1 MPELALPGQA
11 TRLSRPTGREDANLN
26 CRMTRRNSTHNLIM
40 KNNKSILIRGSIG
53 AIAVAFIS
61 GAYAQG
67 GYGDGTRIMQR
78 PTPAP
83 SGSAAAATTKAPA
96 KGGALSSQDSQFVSE
111 AAKGGMMEVAGGKV
125 ASKNAKDA
133 DVKQF
138 GNRMAIDHSKANNE
152 LKAIATK
159 KGLKLP
165 GGAGAPKWSGDK
177 AYMDMMVQDHTND
190 LAEFKTEAS
199 KGSDPDL
206 KAFASRGEKMVA
218 EHLKMAKQIDG
229 KLK

>member
-1 MPELALPGQA
+1 
-11 TRLSRPTGREDANLN
+11 
-26 CRMTRRNSTHNLIM
+26 
-40 KNNKSILIRGSIG
+40 
-53 AIAVAFIS
+53 
-61 GAYAQG
+61 
-67 GYGDGTRIMQR
+67 MQR
-78 PTPAP
+78 QTPAP
-83 SGSAAAATTKAPA
+83 SASPAAASA
-96 KGGALSSQDSQFVSE
+96 KGAMKSTMNAQDNQFVSA
-111 AAKGGMMEVAGGKV
+111 AAKGGMMEVAGGK
-125 ASKNAKDA
+125 NAEKHAQNA

-138 GNRMAIDHSKANNE
+138 GNRMVTDHSKANSE

-165 GGAGAPKWSGDK
+165 AAPGSPKWSGDK

-206 KAFASRGEKMVA
+206 KAFAARTEKVVA
-218 EHLKMAKQIDG
+218 DHLKMAKQIDH

>member
-1 MPELALPGQA
+1 
-11 TRLSRPTGREDANLN
+11 
-26 CRMTRRNSTHNLIM
+26 M
-40 KNNKSILIRGSIG
+40 KNKTSILIRGTIG
-53 AIAVAFIS
+53 AVAVALVS
-61 GAYAQG
+61 GAYAQQT
-67 GYGDGTRIMQR
+67 DSEGTRIMKR
-78 PTPAP
+78 PSATPAA
-83 SGSAAAATTKAPA
+83 SAAAANTKGAAP
-96 KGGALSSQDSQFVSE
+96 KGGLSAQDNQFASA
-111 AAKGGMMEVAGGKV
+111 AAKGGMMEVAGGK
-125 ASKNAKDA
+125 NAEKHAQNA

-138 GNRMAIDHSKANNE
+138 GNRMVTDHSKANNE
-152 LKAIATK
+152 LKAIVTK

-165 GGAGAPKWSGDK
+165 GGSGAPKWSGDK

-218 EHLKMAKQIDG
+218 EHLKLAKQIDG